1 MSWLIRALSSTPG
14 RVARV
19 GLGLGI
25 ALGGTAI
32 FGTAAACPFVFV
44 GVVPTYLGLRGRCL
58 LQLARGWQPKQAASR
73 S

>member
-1 MSWLIRALSSTPG
+1 MSRLIAVLSSTPG

-25 ALGGTAI
+25 ALGGTAL
-32 FGTAAACPFVFV
+32 FGTSAACPFVFV

-58 LQLARGWQPKQAASR
+58 LDLARARQVRQAASR
-73 S
+73 A

>member
-1 MSWLIRALSSTPG
+1 MSRLITALSSTPG
-14 RVARV
+14 RIARV

-25 ALGGTAI
+25 ALGSTAI
-32 FGTAAACPFVFV
+32 FGTSVACPFVFV

-58 LQLARGWQPKQAASR
+58 LQSVRGWQPRQVASG

>member
-1 MSWLIRALSSTPG
+1 MSRLITALSSTPG

-25 ALGGTAI
+25 ALGGPAI
-32 FGTAAACPFVFV
+32 FGVATACPFVFV

-58 LQLARGWQPKQAASR
+58 LSGGTAWQVVAS
-73 S
+73 SA

>member
-1 MSWLIRALSSTPG
+1 MSRLITALSSTPG

-25 ALGGTAI
+25 ALGGPAI
-32 FGTAAACPFVFV
+32 FGVATVCPFVLV

-58 LQLARGWQPKQAASR
+58 LQSARGWQPKQAASR

>member
-1 MSWLIRALSSTPG
+1 MSRLIKALSSTPG

-19 GLGLGI
+19 GIGLGI
-25 ALGGTAI
+25 ALGGTAL

-44 GVVPTYLGLRGRCL
+44 GVVPIYLGLRGRCL
-58 LQLARGWQPKQAASR
+58 LASTRGWQLKQAASR